1 MKRSVRN
8 KSKVSI
14 WTKIKNIYNKNSFNA
29 AFSYPILAIILAPIL
44 LALIGYLSGGNE
56 SLLLG
61 GFLFMTG
68 VYVLVP
74 TWVLIGLIVSKK
86 KLPYTLS
93 LIIGFGLLYFLFN
106 FADHYSD
113 SSRISATKTVHAM
126 TVRYISTEIQKCKK
140 GETAV
145 MNGELNCS
153 NYDNTSIIAALIKTR
168 FDVNPH
174 NTTYI
179 SIRPSSS
186 NTKDEDVGY
195 VSLSSS
201 GSNIIIKSCNKTPC
215 KKEENRL
222 QDSIE
227 IE

>member
-1 MKRSVRN
+1 MSVKN
-8 KSKVSI
+8 KSKVGI
-14 WTKIKNIYNKNSFNA
+14 WTRIKNIYNENSFNA

-44 LALIGYLSGGNE
+44 LALIGYLSDGNE

-61 GFLFMTG
+61 GFLFMAG
-68 VYVLVP
+68 VYVLAP

-106 FADHYSD
+106 FADHTSK
-113 SSRISATKTVHAM
+113 SAYTSAVKTIHAQ
-126 TVRYISTEIQKCKK
+126 TVKYISVELNKCRL
-140 GETAV
+140 GDATI
-145 MNGELNCS
+145 MQGSLNCS
-153 NYDNTSIIAALIKTR
+153 KYSTETVIVAILKTT
-168 FDVNPH
+168 FGKNPF
-174 NTTYI
+174 NTTYDVMR
-179 SIRPSSS
+179 SSSS

-215 KKEENRL
+215 KKEENRK
-222 QDSIE
+222 QSTVSVK
-227 IE
+227 

>member
-1 MKRSVRN
+1 
-8 KSKVSI
+8 
-14 WTKIKNIYNKNSFNA
+14 
-29 AFSYPILAIILAPIL
+29 
-44 LALIGYLSGGNE
+44 
-56 SLLLG
+56 
-61 GFLFMTG
+61 
-68 VYVLVP
+68 
-74 TWVLIGLIVSKK
+74 
-86 KLPYTLS
+86 
-93 LIIGFGLLYFLFN
+93 
-106 FADHYSD
+106 
-113 SSRISATKTVHAM
+113 
-126 TVRYISTEIQKCKK
+126 
-140 GETAV
+140 

-215 KKEENRL
+215 KKEENRK
-222 QDSIE
+222 QSTVSIK
-227 IE
+227 

>member
-1 MKRSVRN
+1 MKKFVRN
-8 KSKVSI
+8 KSKVGI
-14 WTKIKNIYNKNSFNA
+14 WTKIKNIYNENSFNA

-106 FADHYSD
+106 FADHTSK
-113 SSRISATKTVHAM
+113 SAYTSAVKSIHAQ
-126 TVRYISTEIQKCKK
+126 TVRYISRELDKCRL
-140 GETAV
+140 GDDTA
-145 MNGELNCS
+145 MNSLLNCS
-153 NYDNTSIIAALIKTR
+153 KYNAETVMVAILKTIL
-168 FDVNPH
+168 DKNPY
-174 NTTYI
+174 NTTYNAV
-179 SIRPSSS
+179 RSSS
-186 NTKDEDVGY
+186 NNINDDDVGY

-215 KKEENRL
+215 KKEENRK
-222 QDSIE
+222 QSTVSIN
-227 IE
+227 

>member
-1 MKRSVRN
+1 MSVKN
-8 KSKVSI
+8 KSKVGI
-14 WTKIKNIYNKNSFNA
+14 WTRIKNIYNENSFNA
-29 AFSYPILAIILAPIL
+29 AFSYPVLVVILTAVLFF
-44 LALIGYLSGGNE
+44 LIAYLSNE
-56 SLLLG
+56 NDSLLIAGL
-61 GFLFMTG
+61 LFMVG
-68 VYVLVP
+68 VYILVS

-215 KKEENRL
+215 KKEENRK
-222 QDSIE
+222 QSTVSVN
-227 IE
+227 